1 MIDSKRKPVNPIEWT
16 TMNSTDMENST
27 TRSLLGHELLEES
40 SNWTIESYQ
49 SDRSWWSPRVVL
61 PKIIDQ
67 STFGTDNFTELEV
80 GLFMQSTDVL
90 QEKGYRF

>member
-1 MIDSKRKPVNPIEWT
+1 M
-16 TMNSTDMENST
+16 
-27 TRSLLGHELLEES
+27 
-40 SNWTIESYQ
+40 
-49 SDRSWWSPRVVL
+49 VVTKGSIA
-61 PKIIDQ
+61 KIIDQ